1 MASPARSRSPT
12 SSCWSSVYDF
22 HRKKILEAANRV
34 AVEKALRRVLGVP
47 ARIKGVQ
54 AEGATLP
61 FDRPRSQTAVDDPV
75 VGKAMRIWRAHVL
88 SPNELAEV
96 EALPP
101 VPDPSRL

>member
-1 MASPARSRSPT
+1 
-12 SSCWSSVYDF
+12 
-22 HRKKILEAANRV
+22 V

-88 SPNELAEV
+88 SPDELAEV
-96 EALPP
+96 ESLPP
-101 VPDPSRL
+101 LPDPSRL